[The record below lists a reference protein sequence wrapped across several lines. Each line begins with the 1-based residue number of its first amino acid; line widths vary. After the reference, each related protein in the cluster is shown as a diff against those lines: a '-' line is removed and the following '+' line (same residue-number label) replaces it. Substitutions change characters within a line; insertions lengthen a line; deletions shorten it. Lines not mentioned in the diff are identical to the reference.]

1 MTGWGLADEVLL
13 AGTMPGGRSVW
24 VVAPL
29 VESDNLRAS
38 PPLRLCAMS
47 ASATV
52 ALTCRGLRIGADRLV
67 KIMTATELDGDTAGA
82 ILFFSALSLG
92 VASAAIE
99 LLRERESGGPLAAAA
114 DDLDRE
120 LAAARGAVNR
130 QADADATPGDRTG
143 DAAEVRAWCIDL
155 GVRAAHAAVVAS
167 GGSANLLD
175 HTAQRL
181 FREAMVYTLIAQTR
195 DLQTASLHRLTSRS
209 TLAGA

>member
-1 MTGWGLADEVLL
+1 M
-13 AGTMPGGRSVW
+13 
-24 VVAPL
+24 
-29 VESDNLRAS
+29 
-38 PPLRLCAMS
+38 
-47 ASATV
+47 

-92 VASAAIE
+92 VASAGHRVAPGAGV
-99 LLRERESGGPLAAAA
+99 RRTAGGRGGRPGPRAGGP
-114 DDLDRE
+114 
-120 LAAARGAVNR
+120 RGAVNR